1 MELSWLTVWGIEV
14 WVCLALLQGNNTDEG
29 ATSSAPYGAKSRRIG
44 TSWETHCEEPGGTLK
59 YPY

>member
-1 MELSWLTVWGIEV
+1 MVFTWLLILCGLVVIPVVMISEPDHV
-14 WVCLALLQGNNTDEG
+14 E
-29 ATSSAPYGAKSRRIG
+29 SRRIG